1 MAKVRTQISND
12 LATDVMFASDRTC
25 CVCRVRGK
33 AVQIHHIDENPS
45 NNVFEN
51 LSVLCLECHNET
63 QSKGGFHRKLNP
75 NLIVKY
81 RDEWID
87 RVRSRRNIAD
97 ERAIKMQVGEQS
109 LSQQVERPS
118 KSLPKHTEFK
128 DPPIAYINALPAF
141 KAALLAPTKLGGS
154 TLAMGQSFND
164 YIDSITGILVTL
176 SNYYSK
182 KQFGNQSPEE
192 YFSEII
198 SSRFRW
204 HTIIAEPNGPGT
216 GGTIVSIIVGRSVMA
231 DLEKMV
237 EDMVSALIGFDDSF
251 DLDSWVKR
259 WRDH

>member
-1 MAKVRTQISND
+1 MAKVRTQIPND
-12 LATDVMFASDRTC
+12 LAADVMFASDSTC
-25 CVCRVRGK
+25 CVCRIRGK

-63 QSKGGFHRKLNP
+63 QSKGGFGRKLNP
-75 NLIVKY
+75 NLTVKY
-81 RDEWID
+81 RDEWVD

-109 LSQQVERPS
+109 LSQQVEQS
-118 KSLPKHTEFK
+118 IKNLPEDTKPK
-128 DPPIAYINALPAF
+128 DPSIAYINALPAF
-141 KAALLAPTKLGGS
+141 KAALLAQTKIDGS
-154 TLAMGQSFND
+154 TLTMVQAFND

-182 KQFGNQSPEE
+182 KQFGNHSPEE

-204 HTIIAEPNGPGT
+204 HRIIAEPDGPGT

-237 EDMVSALIGFDDSF
+237 EDMVSALIRFDDSF